1 MNHIISKSR
10 RNFLKHSAIASAG
23 LGTLALVKGSRSS
36 AREKVFITAK
46 PEYSLRLVS
55 WYGSGFLNQF
65 SMTQRLANRVALL
78 SGGRLAIDVV
88 EPDNAGFPRE
98 KIFQKVSN
106 GSVDM
111 GRTLSYYWNEP
122 LKRPLDFFLTTPF
135 GLTQKEFATWLYHL
149 DGQALWDE
157 VYGNYGVKPFL
168 CGSLDAQSFGWF
180 KQKINS
186 PNDLKG
192 LRYRTTGPM
201 IDIMQRVGA
210 NPVNLDGD
218 EILPAL
224 QEGRIDGA
232 EFVGPAADIEF
243 GFEEVAPYQYQP
255 GFHQPMGA
263 IELIVNKSRYEQ
275 LPDDLKAILTT
286 VCQAEH
292 DLTQAQMHLMNAQA
306 LQQLNR
312 AGKMQ
317 LRRLPSDVLEVLGE
331 ASQGWINDLATNS
344 DRLTQRIAN
353 SYIEART
360 VLKPWS
366 EISEGW
372 FLAARQNT

>member
-1 MNHIISKSR
+1 MNYVINKSR

-23 LGTLALVKGSRSS
+23 LGTLALAKGSS
-36 AREKVFITAK
+36 AREKAPITAK
-46 PEYSLRLVS
+46 LEYSLRLVS
-55 WYGSGFLNQF
+55 WYRPGFLNQF
-65 SMTQRLANRVALL
+65 SMTQRLADRVALL
-78 SGGRLAIDVV
+78 SGGRLSIDVV
-88 EPDNAGFPRE
+88 EPDDTGFPRE
-98 KIFQKVSN
+98 KIFQKVSD
-106 GSVDM
+106 GAIDM

-122 LKRPLDFFLTTPF
+122 LERPLDFFLTIPF
-135 GLTQKEFATWLYHL
+135 GLTQKEFATWLYRL

-168 CGSLDAQSFGWF
+168 CGSLDAQSLGWF
-180 KQKINS
+180 KQEINS

-192 LRYRTTGPM
+192 LKYRTTGPM
-201 IDIMQRVGA
+201 LDIMQRVGA
-210 NPVNLDGD
+210 KPINLGGD

-224 QEGRIDGA
+224 REGRIDGA
-232 EFVGPAADIEF
+232 EFVAPAADIEF

-263 IELIVNKSRYEQ
+263 IELIVNKSLYEQ
-275 LPDDLKAILTT
+275 LPDDLKAILTA

-306 LQQLNR
+306 LQQLDR

-317 LRRLPSDVLEVLGE
+317 LRRLPSDVLEVVGE

-344 DRLTQRIAN
+344 DSLTQRIAN
-353 SYIEART
+353 SYLEART
-360 VLKPWS
+360 LLKPWS
-366 EISEGW
+366 EVSEGW